1 MEPKHVNENKVDSSG
16 EHLWPMGAVTR
27 RTGIGEHTLRAWER
41 RFGFPNPKR
50 LASGHRRYPAAQV
63 QQLLLIQEALSGGY
77 RAGDVV
83 PLSREELEELLRE
96 AGRDEALIREPTPQ
110 WMQRVLDAARKFDQA
125 ELSAQLNYEASTL
138 GVGTFLR
145 DRVAP
150 MLVEIGDAWVRGD
163 LQIRHEHFISEALED
178 VLRSL
183 RTPLEASAA
192 GRPVV
197 MANLPNEFHEL
208 GLQIAAVAIAAA
220 GRTVRILGRNT
231 PEDEIVETAISLDA
245 AAVGV
250 SISAFGITD
259 TTGDLVTSIR
269 RQLPSRTRL
278 WLGGGG
284 AGRVENLPM
293 DVQILDSL
301 DDLER
306 AVRGLRD

>member
-1 MEPKHVNENKVDSSG
+1 MEPKPVKDINSDATG

-41 RFGFPNPKR
+41 RFGFPQPER
-50 LASGHRRYPAAQV
+50 LQSGHRRYPAAQV
-63 QQLLLIQEALSGGY
+63 EQLLLIREALSAGY

-83 PLSREELEELLRE
+83 PLSRERLEELLRE

-110 WMQRVLDAARKFDQA
+110 WLQRVLDAARRFDRA
-125 ELSAQLNYEASTL
+125 ELTAQLNYEASTL
-138 GVGTFLR
+138 GVGVFLR

-150 MLVEIGDAWVRGD
+150 MMIELGDGWARAD
-163 LQIRHEHFISEALED
+163 IQIRHEHFISEVLED
-178 VLRSL
+178 VLRAL
-183 RTPLEASAA
+183 RTPLEASAS

-197 MANLPNEFHEL
+197 MANLPDEFHEF
-208 GLQIAAVAIAAA
+208 GLQIAALALAAA
-220 GRTVRILGRNT
+220 GRAVRILGRNT
-231 PEDEIVETAISLDA
+231 PEDEIVETAIAIDA
-245 AAVGV
+245 AAVGI
-250 SISAFGITD
+250 SISQFGVNEKTA
-259 TTGDLVTSIR
+259 DLVRNIR

-284 AGRVENLPM
+284 AGQLENLPM